1 MEQFITEAGDLHLK
15 LLTENGHRQRIA
27 ILCKALTSAYTL
39 GKEAGMQEEAIN
51 CLDHCEKAKEEER
64 ERIRKEWGSIDFLNH
79 HDDDNDHYWM
89 RDKGSQEVMTMHITD
104 FDRFDALLTN
114 PKTEESYPFMNDP
127 SRGGGGGH

>member
-51 CLDHCEKAKEEER
+51 CHDHCEKAKEEMKR
-64 ERIRKEWGSIDFLNH
+64 
-79 HDDDNDHYWM
+79 
-89 RDKGSQEVMTMHITD
+89 EVMEKHDKDVRKILIYIDQMVIPRD
-104 FDRFDALLTN
+104 NLNLIKDLLFLRISFLLTN